1 MFKETKLRTIFKS
14 ISWRI
19 LAFINSWVILL
30 ISSSSSSFINAL
42 LMNISGFILFYFF
55 ERTWNKIKYG
65 KKISD

>member
-30 ISSSSSSFINAL
+30 ISSTSSSFLNAL

-55 ERTWNKIKYG
+55 ERIWNKIKYG